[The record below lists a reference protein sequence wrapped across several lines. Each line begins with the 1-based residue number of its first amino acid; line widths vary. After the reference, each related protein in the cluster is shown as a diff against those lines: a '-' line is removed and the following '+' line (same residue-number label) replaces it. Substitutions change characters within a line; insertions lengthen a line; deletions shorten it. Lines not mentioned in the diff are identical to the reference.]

1 MNDMAAATIGPAE
14 GLAMH
19 ALATELFPICR
30 SITGDG
36 VRQTFD
42 ILKRY
47 CPNLETFSIKS
58 GEQAL
63 DWKIPDE
70 WNIRSAKLI
79 GPSGEVIA
87 DFADNNLHVVGYSE
101 PVDKELT
108 LEELQPHLH
117 SIPDQPDAIPY
128 VTSYYRRYWGFC
140 IPHSK
145 RANLQP
151 GSYRAVIDS
160 TLAPG
165 ELIYGE
171 AKIAGESEEEIFVST
186 YICHP
191 SMANNELSGPMV
203 TTWLARWIA
212 SAPRRYS
219 YRIVFVPETIGSI
232 AYISRNLA
240 EMKQRIIAGFNVT
253 CIGDE
258 RVYSYLPSRHGDT
271 LADRA
276 AKHVLGHIDP
286 NYIRYRYLDR
296 GSDERQYCSPGVD
309 LPVASVMRS
318 KYGRYPEYHTSLDD
332 LTLVTP
338 TGLQGGLDALRRCVE
353 CVEGNRRYQIG
364 VLGEPQLG
372 PRGLYPTMST
382 KGSAAGVR
390 SMMNFIAYAD
400 GTRDLLEIADLI
412 GAPAWDIF
420 EFASK
425 LVSHGLMKTVD

>member
-1 MNDMAAATIGPAE
+1 MNDVPQNLVGPEE

-47 CPNLETFSIKS
+47 CPNLETFSLKS
-58 GEQAL
+58 GEPVL
-63 DWKIPDE
+63 DWTIPDE
-70 WNIRSAKLI
+70 WNIRSARLI
-79 GPSGEVIA
+79 GPSGEVIC

-101 PVDKELT
+101 PVDRVLS
-108 LEELQPHLH
+108 LEDLQPHLH
-117 SIPDQPDAIPY
+117 SLPDQPDAIPY

-145 RANLQP
+145 RATLQP

-171 AKIAGESEEEIFVST
+171 AKIPGESEEEIFVST

-212 SAPRRYS
+212 SAPRRYN

-240 EMKQRIIAGFNVT
+240 EMKKRIIAGFNVS
-253 CIGDE
+253 CVGDE
-258 RVYSYLPSRHGDT
+258 RVYSYLPSRDGDT

-286 NYIRYRYLDR
+286 DYIRYRYLDR

-338 TGLQGGLDALRRCVE
+338 AGLQGALDALRRCVE
-353 CVEGNRRYQIG
+353 CIEGNHRYR
-364 VLGEPQLG
+364 VTVFGEPQLG
-372 PRGLYPTMST
+372 RRGLYPTMST

-400 GTRDLLEIADLI
+400 GTRDLLEIAEII
-412 GAPAWDIF
+412 GTPVWELLDF
-420 EFASK
+420 VGK
-425 LVSHGLMKTVD
+425 LVEYGLMQTVD